1 MVIEKWY
8 CIRCD
13 NCGEVINYWQEDSV
27 HDAIKRERE
36 FQDTPVIA
44 SWNGRCF
51 CDKKCQ
57 EEWSIKRRQA
67 RKNQKEMDKVMQLF
81 TKEENE
87 IKD

>member
-1 MVIEKWY
+1 MIEKWY

-13 NCGEVINYWQEDSV
+13 NCGEVINYWQEDSI
-27 HDAIKRERE
+27 HYAIKREKD

-57 EEWSIKRRQA
+57 KEWLAKRREA
-67 RKNQKEMDKVMQLF
+67 REMLKVIDKMMEKFVGGKE
-81 TKEENE
+81 
-87 IKD
+87 